1 VHREWGRL
9 MPVTGWAVVVED
21 DPTIRMLMV
30 NILTEIGLRSLDFET
45 ADDALNYLL
54 SMPEGCPLVITD
66 HDLPGHLK
74 GIGLIKKVKAR
85 WPATATILTSGYG
98 LDASVVPYSTLYL
111 EKPWSMDDLVM
122 AVANLLQ
129 PDHPLEKTL

>member
-1 VHREWGRL
+1 MHREWGEL
-9 MPVTGWAVVVED
+9 LPVTGWAVVVEH
-21 DPTIRMLMV
+21 DPTLRMLMV
-30 NILTEIGLRSLDFET
+30 EILTEIGLPSLDFET

-85 WPATATILTSGYG
+85 WPSTATILTSGYG
-98 LDASVVPYSTLYL
+98 LDASIVPYSTLYL
-111 EKPWSMDDLVM
+111 EKPLFMDDLVV

-129 PDHPLEKTL
+129 PGHPLRKTS